1 MQARISLFESV
12 GCDLWQPPIL
22 QIAKIV
28 LNRNFLRVL
37 AHYLESL
44 IVEDKPEVVA
54 VWSPAA
60 EF

>member
-1 MQARISLFESV
+1 
-12 GCDLWQPPIL
+12 LWQPPIL